1 MGIYDRDWH
10 KADRYQQRIAD
21 RARDANLA
29 KAYGFKIA
37 GVSGRW
43 SSIFRVFALT
53 LLLCLAI
60 YGALSLIKHFLF

>member
-10 KADRYQQRIAD
+10 KAERHQQRIAD

-29 KAYGFKIA
+29 KAYGFKV
-37 GVSGRW
+37 GGSSGPW
-43 SSIFRVFALT
+43 SSIGRVFALT

-60 YGALSLIKHFLF
+60 YGALSLIKNFPF